1 MSFPRRL
8 GLQTTTRVEEK
19 GAYPAC
25 LARPDSHAPVATRV
39 ATQALGGACNINR
52 ERIYEKKR

>member
-8 GLQTTTRVEEK
+8 GLQTTTRVEGK

-25 LARPDSHAPVATRV
+25 LGRRDAHAPIARRV
-39 ATQALGGACNINR
+39 ALHALGSAGNINR